1 MTTESTNK
9 NPSLRQRRS
18 HRKQERQAILD
29 GALIPANP
37 VITHKPRKKVYVV
50 PTAAPVVESE
60 KFFYENSIY
69 ENPLIIEPVD
79 IHSMLTE
86 SVWDYTPSKH
96 TGFDC
101 AVDGYE
107 KPQQRKRRKH
117 KEPTEQYR
125 KESKWQ

>member
-9 NPSLRQRRS
+9 NPSPRQRRS
-18 HRKQERQAILD
+18 HRKQKQQAILD
-29 GALIPANP
+29 GTLIPAKP
-37 VITHKPRKKVYVV
+37 VITHKPRKKAYVV
-50 PTAAPVVESE
+50 PTAIPVVE
-60 KFFYENSIY
+60 FENIVY
-69 ENPLIIEPVD
+69 ENPLIIEPVE
-79 IHSMLTE
+79 IHSVLTK

-101 AVDGYE
+101 AIDEYE